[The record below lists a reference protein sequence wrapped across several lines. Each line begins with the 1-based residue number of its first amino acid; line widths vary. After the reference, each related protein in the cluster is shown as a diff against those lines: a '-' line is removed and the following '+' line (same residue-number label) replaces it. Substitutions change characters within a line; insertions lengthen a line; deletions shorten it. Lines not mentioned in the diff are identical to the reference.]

1 VIINNNHF
9 INNEKLIMKIR
20 EALQKLFGSA
30 GLTDDARQK
39 VLAEIDKIPD
49 MEIKEESGGTPP
61 TPPTPPKPPELPD
74 NISPEVRA
82 LIQSLT
88 DQNKALD
95 AKLTELLSEKDAN
108 KKTLEAKAK
117 AEFDAKVKK
126 AIEDAVKEGKIGAKD
141 TAKQERFTKLLN
153 ADFDGT
159 VAVINEL
166 PSLTKSQSST
176 TGGQGQ
182 GQQGQ
187 NSQLFAPRN
196 AGIAKYVN
204 EGLKQYTTN

>member
-20 EALQKLFGSA
+20 EMLRTLFGSA
-30 GLTDDARQK
+30 GLSDDAKLK
-39 VLAEIDKIPD
+39 VEAEINKIPD
-49 MEIKEESGGTPP
+49 IEIKEEAGEPDKKTGTQG
-61 TPPTPPKPPELPD
+61 ELPP
-74 NISPEVRA
+74 NISPEIRA

-95 AKLTELLSEKDAN
+95 AKLTELIAEKD
-108 KKTLEAKAK
+108 KHSKTLEDKAK

-126 AIEDAVKEGKIGAKD
+126 AVEDAVKEGKIGAKD

-159 VAVINEL
+159 LAVITEL
-166 PSLTKSQSST
+166 PSLTKSQGST
-176 TGGQGQ
+176 TGSQ
-182 GQQGQ
+182 GQQSQSKAPIIGSR
-187 NSQLFAPRN
+187 NSK
-196 AGIAKYVN
+196 IMEYVN
-204 EGLKQYTTN
+204 NTVKEYSTN

>member
-1 VIINNNHF
+1 
-9 INNEKLIMKIR
+9 MKIR
-20 EALQKLFGSA
+20 EMLRTLFGSA
-30 GLTDDARQK
+30 GLSDDAKQK
-39 VLAEIDKIPD
+39 VEAEINKIPD
-49 MEIKEESGGTPP
+49 IEIKEEAGGA
-61 TPPTPPKPPELPD
+61 PPTPPKPPELPD
-74 NISPEVRA
+74 NISPEIRA

-95 AKLTELLSEKDAN
+95 SKLTELLSEKDAN

-126 AIEDAVKEGKIGAKD
+126 AVEDAVKEGKIGAKD

-159 VAVINEL
+159 LAVITEL
-166 PSLTKSQSST
+166 PSLTKSQGST
-176 TGGQGQ
+176 TGSQGQ

>member
-1 VIINNNHF
+1 
-9 INNEKLIMKIR
+9 MKIR
-20 EALQKLFGSA
+20 EMLRTLFGSA
-30 GLTDDARQK
+30 GLSDDAKQK
-39 VLAEIDKIPD
+39 VEAEINKIPD
-49 MEIKEESGGTPP
+49 IEIKEEAGEPDKKTVSQG
-61 TPPTPPKPPELPD
+61 ELPP
-74 NISPEVRA
+74 NISPEIRA

-126 AIEDAVKEGKIGAKD
+126 AVEDAVKEGKIGAKD

-187 NSQLFAPRN
+187 NSQIFAPRN

-204 EGLKQYTTN
+204 DGLKQYTTN